1 MNVCSRFDD
10 EQKIIVDDKSQ
21 EEIIIDEILSMP
33 IDSLLRVPKVPDRL
47 LSPLVTRPRPP
58 ATVPPSQ
65 NIPAPDPASILLP
78 RPLAPPYL
86 PTKEVLLFIELVRN
100 FILEIFYLQPV
111 SSVWSS
117 RHTTDRL
124 YRYTHFERIVY
135 PHERVIVP
143 PAYAR

>member
-58 ATVPPSQ
+58 ATVPPSAQ
-65 NIPAPDPASILLP
+65 NISAPDPGSILLP

-100 FILEIFYLQPV
+100 VILEILRAGGQLTMMRAQ
-111 SSVWSS
+111 S
-117 RHTTDRL
+117 
-124 YRYTHFERIVY
+124 
-135 PHERVIVP
+135 
-143 PAYAR
+143 

>member
-100 FILEIFYLQPV
+100 VTLEILKAGALFTIMQAQ
-111 SSVWSS
+111 S
-117 RHTTDRL
+117 
-124 YRYTHFERIVY
+124 
-135 PHERVIVP
+135 
-143 PAYAR
+143 

>member
-1 MNVCSRFDD
+1 M
-10 EQKIIVDDKSQ
+10 DDKSQ

-100 FILEIFYLQPV
+100 DFFRNRKLE
-111 SSVWSS
+111 
-117 RHTTDRL
+117 HN
-124 YRYTHFERIVY
+124 
-135 PHERVIVP
+135 
-143 PAYAR
+143 